1 VLRICPVAHQ
11 VWLSLAAPSRKL
23 YELPR
28 PWRFDTQRWQMF
40 DSPRDVVEPI
50 EGISVLQ
57 AADIQ
62 PVDGKDGKVQIT
74 DRGQVLDGIVNYGDE
89 LLIVIETKLDG
100 PVATRQAQDLNVHG
114 APVRFD
120 GGLVSVSWRHLLAAW
135 YDLIESEV
143 VVGAERTII
152 VDFLDFVERWFPRVG
167 PFMTLA
173 RCKCNGFRVNRRLNA
188 VLDQIAGGLTKEWL
202 ELPSRSTIDR
212 AYLHFEQSSRDV
224 RLVMYPADTL
234 TQAKTFYAHPEH
246 VSRMLALRDSG
257 WNVEPNFHFGHIAPG
272 LVWTTTDAPLE
283 EYVGYWR
290 EHIEGTGAVQ
300 RVEWGDF
307 WRQLVERQFA
317 TDEEKAKFDQ
327 SFTNTRRSSA
337 TPRPGLCCS
346 YSWKLSDAE
355 RLDDGGRLV
364 VAVEEQLNVM
374 LRALGEKPHESTH
387 TRT

>member
-1 VLRICPVAHQ
+1 
-11 VWLSLAAPSRKL
+11 
-23 YELPR
+23 
-28 PWRFDTQRWQMF
+28 
-40 DSPRDVVEPI
+40 
-50 EGISVLQ
+50 
-57 AADIQ
+57 
-62 PVDGKDGKVQIT
+62 
-74 DRGQVLDGIVNYGDE
+74 
-89 LLIVIETKLDG
+89 
-100 PVATRQAQDLNVHG
+100 
-114 APVRFD
+114 
-120 GGLVSVSWRHLLAAW
+120 
-135 YDLIESEV
+135 
-143 VVGAERTII
+143 
-152 VDFLDFVERWFPRVG
+152 
-167 PFMTLA
+167 
-173 RCKCNGFRVNRRLNA
+173 
-188 VLDQIAGGLTKEWL
+188 
-202 ELPSRSTIDR
+202 
-212 AYLHFEQSSRDV
+212 
-224 RLVMYPADTL
+224 
-234 TQAKTFYAHPEH
+234 
-246 VSRMLALRDSG
+246 MLALRDSR